1 MRSIVFMFLLLTW
14 HLCSFC
20 QSVCTIT
27 RYDEET
33 GMSQWHV
40 TQMLQDRNGMMWFS
54 TWNGIDRFDGYG
66 FVNFKPRAG
75 DGSEMLT
82 DRIRDI
88 RMDAGGDIYCKADNG
103 WFHFNVHTGK
113 FLKVSK
119 GEMKWEG
126 LPGKGRMAI
135 GVIGRDFTY
144 KDRYGTQWKFVKDGR
159 MFYVSDGMTLPYALG
174 TPLPPVMFYMP
185 DRQGNLWL
193 LTRQG
198 VFKLTFSC
206 PRVTM
211 LPQEK
216 TAAAGCLFLDGKQR
230 YWVTTKGDATVRL
243 YDRYNHF
250 LGYLTPQGRLSG
262 SYTPFPSPVYCMFQS
277 SDGTYWLGCKSGGVF
292 LLRENAAAGGFTVG
306 HIANLP
312 CNDVYNIKEDAQ
324 GRIWMATMGGG
335 VCCVLDAKS
344 ALPSKIVS
352 FIGRKGY
359 PLMDENKVRFIHITS
374 DNILLAATTEGM
386 LAGRIPAAGD
396 VAKMV
401 FRLHER
407 DPYRASSLSCNATM
421 DILED
426 SRHRFFVSTESGGVC
441 RILTDNL
448 LADSLEFR
456 HYNTQN
462 GMSSDVALAL
472 KEMNGQVLI
481 VGSNRLMT
489 LDVDKGQFG
498 FYGMN
503 FFGRT
508 CRFSEVRPLVLPDGR
523 WLFGLHDGAFAISP
537 DMMRKSSYVPPV
549 VLTGIDKGGKGV
561 DYAVTNTQRV
571 VLSPQERTVT
581 VYFSALDYANP
592 AAVAYAFKMEKD
604 EEWNYIG
611 HSHTVSLVDLK
622 PGTYRLQIRSTNSDG
637 VWVDNVRVVE
647 IIVEPS
653 FVESAPGRILLSAL
667 LLGVIAAI
675 IYTLLYIRRIKRQQ
689 RETLEAYL
697 KLISGTTASGRNED
711 TDESGNG
718 TDEGYNG
725 VKERTPVQ
733 DDTVAE
739 DRHIPR
745 LSPADNAFMERVMAY
760 VEANIG
766 NSDASV
772 NDMAEASAAS
782 RSCLNRKMKS
792 LVGLTPADFLREA
805 RIKRA
810 CLLLETTDIAVSDIA
825 YKCGFTDPKYFGK
838 CFKTSVGMSPSEY
851 RNK

>member
-1 MRSIVFMFLLLTW
+1 
-14 HLCSFC
+14 
-20 QSVCTIT
+20 
-27 RYDEET
+27 
-33 GMSQWHV
+33 
-40 TQMLQDRNGMMWFS
+40 
-54 TWNGIDRFDGYG
+54 
-66 FVNFKPRAG
+66 
-75 DGSEMLT
+75 
-82 DRIRDI
+82 
-88 RMDAGGDIYCKADNG
+88 
-103 WFHFNVHTGK
+103 
-113 FLKVSK
+113 
-119 GEMKWEG
+119 
-126 LPGKGRMAI
+126 
-135 GVIGRDFTY
+135 
-144 KDRYGTQWKFVKDGR
+144 
-159 MFYVSDGMTLPYALG
+159 
-174 TPLPPVMFYMP
+174 
-185 DRQGNLWL
+185 
-193 LTRQG
+193 
-198 VFKLTFSC
+198 
-206 PRVTM
+206 
-211 LPQEK
+211 
-216 TAAAGCLFLDGKQR
+216 
-230 YWVTTKGDATVRL
+230 
-243 YDRYNHF
+243 
-250 LGYLTPQGRLSG
+250 
-262 SYTPFPSPVYCMFQS
+262 
-277 SDGTYWLGCKSGGVF
+277 
-292 LLRENAAAGGFTVG
+292 
-306 HIANLP
+306 
-312 CNDVYNIKEDAQ
+312 
-324 GRIWMATMGGG
+324 
-335 VCCVLDAKS
+335 LDAKA

-396 VAKMV
+396 VTKMV

-407 DPYRASSLSCNATM
+407 DPYRASSLGCNATM

-456 HYNTQN
+456 HYNMQS

-472 KEMNGQVLI
+472 KEKNGQILI

-508 CRFSEVRPLVLPDGR
+508 CRFCEVRPLVLPDGR
-523 WLFGLHDGAFAISP
+523 WLFGLHDGTFAISP
-537 DMMRKSSYVPPV
+537 GMMRKSSYVPPM
-549 VLTGIDKGGKGV
+549 VLTGIDKGGKGI
-561 DYAVTNTQRV
+561 DYAVTNMQRV

-592 AAVAYAFKMEKD
+592 AAVAYAFKMDKD

-653 FVESAPGRILLSAL
+653 FVESVPGRILLSVL
-667 LLGVIAAI
+667 ILGVIAAI

-697 KLISGTTASGRNED
+697 KLISGTATSERD
-711 TDESGNG
+711 DMDKSGNG
-718 TDEGYNG
+718 AEECGNDA
-725 VKERTPVQ
+725 KEQHVQ
-733 DDTVAE
+733 DDAVAE
-739 DRHIPR
+739 EQHIPC
-745 LSPADNAFMERVMAY
+745 LSPADKAFMERVMAY

-810 CLLLETTDIAVSDIA
+810 CLLLETTDITVSDIA

-838 CFKTSVGMSPSEY
+838 CFKASVGVSPSEY